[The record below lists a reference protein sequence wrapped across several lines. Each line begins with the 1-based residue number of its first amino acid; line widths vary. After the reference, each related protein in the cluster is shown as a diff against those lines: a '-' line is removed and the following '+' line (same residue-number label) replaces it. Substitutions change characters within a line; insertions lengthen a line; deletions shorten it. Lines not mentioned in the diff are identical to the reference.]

1 MSYQITDEEINKI
14 INTEGEVR
22 GVVFKTDRRFIFDK
36 AGEEGIKK
44 VERELEEMNCPFK
57 YDEEAD
63 NMSFYH
69 IGMRTISIVAI
80 SKAFNLDKD
89 GVMEMGFNAP
99 KFSLMIK
106 FFMRYFLSP
115 EKIFEKA
122 GEMWEK
128 HYTSGKL
135 EPFEMNEE
143 EKRMRA
149 RITGMSLHPIFC
161 DYLCGY
167 FSSIMKM
174 GLGEEVGEGKLSCT
188 YEAKEDGYYFILE
201 W

>member
-22 GVVFKTDRRFIFDK
+22 GVVFKTDRRFVFDK
-36 AGEEGIKK
+36 AGEEGVKR
-44 VERELEEMNCPFK
+44 VEEELEKMNCPFN
-57 YDEEAD
+57 YEEEAD
-63 NMSFYH
+63 NMSFYP
-69 IGMRTISIVAI
+69 IGMRTMSIIAI
-80 SKAFNLDKD
+80 SRAFNLDKD
-89 GVMEMGFNAP
+89 GIIEMGFNAP

-128 HYTSGKL
+128 HYTTGKL
-135 EPFEMNEE
+135 VPIEINEA
-143 EKRMRA
+143 EKYMKA
-149 RITGMSLHPIFC
+149 RISDTELHPIFC

-174 GLGEEVGEGKLSCT
+174 GLGDDVIDGKLKCN
-188 YEAKEDGYYFILE
+188 YEINNGYEFTIK

>member
-14 INTEGEVR
+14 INAKGEVR

-36 AGEEGIKK
+36 AGEEGVKR
-44 VERELEEMNCPFK
+44 VEEELEKMNCPFS
-57 YDEEAD
+57 YEEEAD
-63 NMSFYH
+63 NMSFYPV
-69 IGMRTISIVAI
+69 GMRTMSIVAI
-80 SKAFNLDKD
+80 SRAFNLDKD
-89 GVMEMGFNAP
+89 GIIEMGFNAP

-115 EKIFEKA
+115 GKIFEKA
-122 GEMWEK
+122 GEIWGK
-128 HYTSGKL
+128 HYTIGKL
-135 EPFEMNEE
+135 VPIEINEE
-143 EKRMRA
+143 EKYMKA
-149 RITGMSLHPIFC
+149 HISDTELHPIFC

-174 GLGEEVGEGKLSCT
+174 GLGDDAAGGKLRCS
-188 YEAKEDGYYFILE
+188 YEINNGYEFTIK